1 MMMKSVRVA
10 VAVLG
15 IQAVGCGGSSTTQV
29 KGRVTDGAGTQ
40 GQSLGVRAMQQ
51 GGSGTVAATTKVRA
65 SSVGQGGML
74 TTVAEAN
81 IQAQGS
87 YTLEVP
93 AGEERLVLQALDASG
108 QVVASTLL
116 DAAGE
121 ADQTTAP
128 PMDGESSLEAG
139 VFAQM
144 VADGA
149 SAQSVNTVDVR
160 ARINTQMAEAARQG
174 SSTGD
179 AFRARVK
186 ALAEATR
193 AAQQAQVEMYARAG
207 VQTSQERLFQGEL
220 AASAALNAA
229 LDSGADAAAAYE
241 AFLSGLST
249 AAEQQGA
256 KAEQQAQGERAA
268 GAAFRATLE
277 ARLSTQDAQ
286 PLVDAA
292 ARGSATLEARTS
304 GAALQALVSGASAV
318 DAATQRAA
326 AAATRL
332 KTQVSASTTAEATAQ
347 AFATYQANVA
357 TGADLQ
363 ATVLGG
369 YLQVSSTNQLAL
381 SLAVQASVTAAA
393 TLDAALDA
401 AASAAITSNGTNVT
415 LLATRTAEA
424 YQAYATAVRAQTPAL
439 SAVFGTK
446 ASASVEVLIVA
457 GGSFQS
463 SP

>member
-1 MMMKSVRVA
+1 M
-10 VAVLG
+10 
-15 IQAVGCGGSSTTQV
+15 
-29 KGRVTDGAGTQ
+29 
-40 GQSLGVRAMQQ
+40 
-51 GGSGTVAATTKVRA
+51 
-65 SSVGQGGML
+65 
-74 TTVAEAN
+74 
-81 IQAQGS
+81 
-87 YTLEVP
+87 
-93 AGEERLVLQALDASG
+93 
-108 QVVASTLL
+108 ASTLL
-116 DAAGE
+116 DAAGDTNE
-121 ADQTTAP
+121 PTTAP
-128 PMDGESSLEAG
+128 PMDGESTLEAD

-160 ARINTQMAEAARQG
+160 ARINTQMAVAARQG
-174 SSTGD
+174 ASSND

-186 ALAEATR
+186 ALAEAAR

-207 VQTSQERLFQGEL
+207 VQTSQEKLFQGEL

-229 LDSGADAAAAYE
+229 LDSGSGSAAAYE
-241 AFLSGLST
+241 TFLAGLST

-256 KAEQQAQGERAA
+256 KAEQQAQAERAA
-268 GAAFRATLE
+268 GASFRATLE

-292 ARGSATLEARTS
+292 ARGSASLEARAS
-304 GAALQALVSGASAV
+304 GAALQALVSGAGAV

-326 AAATRL
+326 AAVTSL
-332 KTQVSASTTAEATAQ
+332 KAQVSASATAAAAAQ
-347 AFATYQANVA
+347 AFATYQASVA
-357 TGADLQ
+357 TGANLQ

-381 SLAVQASVTAAA
+381 SAAVQASVTAAA

-401 AASAAITSNGTNVT
+401 AATAAITVSGTNVS
-415 LLATRTAEA
+415 LLATKTADA
-424 YQAYATAVRAQTPAL
+424 YQAYATAVRAQAQAL
-439 SAVFGTK
+439 SVVFGTK
-446 ASASVEVLIVA
+446 ASASVEVLVVA